1 MWFAFFSPGNTNMIY
16 SIIRS
21 KGVFYQLANLPEDS
35 YHLGRPKP
43 QPRAI
48 SQQKGGGGGGEE
60 GRGTMG
66 EGGMA
71 AAREE
76 QPQQP
81 GE

>member
-1 MWFAFFSPGNTNMIY
+1 MIY

-35 YHLGRPKP
+35 YQLGRPKP

-48 SQQKGGGGGGEE
+48 SQQKGGGSGGGE
-60 GRGTMG
+60 GRGAVG
-66 EGGMA
+66 EEGGMA

>member
-1 MWFAFFSPGNTNMIY
+1 MIY

-35 YHLGRPKP
+35 YQLGRPKP

-48 SQQKGGGGGGEE
+48 SQQRGGGGGGGGE
-60 GRGTMG
+60 GRGVVG
-66 EGGMA
+66 EEGGMA

-81 GE
+81 GEY

>member
-1 MWFAFFSPGNTNMIY
+1 MIY

-35 YHLGRPKP
+35 YQLGRPKP

-48 SQQKGGGGGGEE
+48 SQQKGGGGSGGE
-60 GRGTMG
+60 GRGPVG
-66 EGGMA
+66 EEGGMA

>member
-1 MWFAFFSPGNTNMIY
+1 MIY

-35 YHLGRPKP
+35 YQLARPRT
-43 QPRAI
+43 QPSRAI
-48 SQQKGGGGGGEE
+48 SQQQRGGGGGEE
-60 GRGTMG
+60 RTAVVG
-66 EGGMA
+66 EGGMP

-76 QPQQP
+76 QP

>member
-1 MWFAFFSPGNTNMIY
+1 MIY

-35 YHLGRPKP
+35 YQLARPRT
-43 QPRAI
+43 QPSRAI
-48 SQQKGGGGGGEE
+48 SQQQRGGGGEE
-60 GRGTMG
+60 RTAVVG
-66 EGGMA
+66 EGGMP

-76 QPQQP
+76 QP

>member
-1 MWFAFFSPGNTNMIY
+1 MIY

-35 YHLGRPKP
+35 YQLGRPKP

-48 SQQKGGGGGGEE
+48 SQQRGGGGGGE
-60 GRGTMG
+60 GRGAVG
-66 EGGMA
+66 EEGGMA

-81 GE
+81 GV

>member
-1 MWFAFFSPGNTNMIY
+1 MIY

-35 YHLGRPKP
+35 YQLARPKP

-48 SQQKGGGGGGEE
+48 SQQRGSEE
-60 GRGTMG
+60 RAVG
-66 EGGMA
+66 EGSMA

-76 QPQQP
+76 QPPQP
-81 GE
+81 GQ

>member
-1 MWFAFFSPGNTNMIY
+1 MIY

-35 YHLGRPKP
+35 YQLGRPKP

-48 SQQKGGGGGGEE
+48 SQQKGGGGSGGSE
-60 GRGTMG
+60 GRGAMG
-66 EGGMA
+66 EEGGMA

>member
-1 MWFAFFSPGNTNMIY
+1 MIY

-35 YHLGRPKP
+35 YQLARPRP
-43 QPRAI
+43 QPSRAI
-48 SQQKGGGGGGEE
+48 SQQQRGGGGEE
-60 GRGTMG
+60 RTAVVG
-66 EGGMA
+66 EGGMP

-76 QPQQP
+76 QP

>member
-1 MWFAFFSPGNTNMIY
+1 MIY

-35 YHLGRPKP
+35 YQLGRPKP

-48 SQQKGGGGGGEE
+48 SQQRGGGSGGGGGSGE
-60 GRGTMG
+60 GRGVVG
-66 EGGMA
+66 EEGGMA

>member
-1 MWFAFFSPGNTNMIY
+1 MIY

-35 YHLGRPKP
+35 YQLGRPKP

-48 SQQKGGGGGGEE
+48 SQQKGGGSGGGE
-60 GRGTMG
+60 GRGAVG
-66 EGGMA
+66 EEGGMA

-76 QPQQP
+76 QPPQP

>member
-1 MWFAFFSPGNTNMIY
+1 MIY

-35 YHLGRPKP
+35 YQLGRPKP

-48 SQQKGGGGGGEE
+48 SQQRGGGE
-60 GRGTMG
+60 GRGVVG
-66 EGGMA
+66 EEGGMA

-81 GE
+81 GV